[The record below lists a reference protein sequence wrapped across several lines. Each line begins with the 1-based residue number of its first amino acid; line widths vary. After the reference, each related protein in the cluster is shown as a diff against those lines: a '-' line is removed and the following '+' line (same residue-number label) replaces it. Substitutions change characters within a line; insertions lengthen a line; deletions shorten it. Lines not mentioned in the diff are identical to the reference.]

1 VTPEELKQWG
11 EDLLAAQRKQFEESL
26 PDLLTK
32 HAPHI
37 AQEQSVTYD
46 FDADPEGAVKAILKN
61 SIAELQTKFSQQLS
75 GLTEQVK
82 RVAQQND
89 LQANQFMQ
97 AIVPGAVPN
106 EAFDK
111 TPSGF
116 GSLTWGQARKMFE
129 QGNDLEGLKQ
139 YAEASKASANSIPA
153 NQEVTASKARA
164 SSPNQQTT
172 TSSQSEI
179 DNDLMAV
186 MQGRMTEDTYQKKYG
201 VKP

>member
-1 VTPEELKQWG
+1 MTPEELKKWG
-11 EDLLAAQRKQFEESL
+11 DDLLAAQRKQFEESL
-26 PDLLTK
+26 PDLLSK

-37 AQEQSVTYD
+37 AQEQAVTYD
-46 FDADPEGAVKAILKN
+46 FDSDPETAVKAMLKN
-61 SIAELQTKFSQQLS
+61 SMSELQTKFGQQLT

-82 RVAQQND
+82 RIAQQND
-89 LQANQFMQ
+89 VQANQFMQ

-106 EAFDK
+106 EAFDR

-139 YAEASKASANSIPA
+139 YAEASKANANSIPT

-164 SSPNQQTT
+164 SSHNQPTT

-179 DNDLMAV
+179 DNDLMAM
-186 MQGRMTEDTYQKKYG
+186 MQGRMSEDAYQKKYG